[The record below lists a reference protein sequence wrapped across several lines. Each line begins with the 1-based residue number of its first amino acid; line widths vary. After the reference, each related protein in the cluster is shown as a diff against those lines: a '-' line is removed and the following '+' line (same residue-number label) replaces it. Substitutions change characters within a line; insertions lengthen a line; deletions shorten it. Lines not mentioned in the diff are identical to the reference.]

1 MATFISI
8 TTSPFEEARA
18 AARVRDRH
26 PVRRPLRGIQI
37 KEDTYAVIRV
47 KKANGEDIPL
57 LDSGSSTYGDDE
69 IGRSALNSNFL
80 LQAVSEQRAEKQQ
93 IVETFGED
101 YVFFF
106 GERPR
111 FLRFQGMLLNTA
123 NFQWKAEFLENY
135 ERHLRGTRLVEQNA
149 RAYIYFDDVVVEGY
163 VMETAVEWN
172 TQSLYMANFNFTLF
186 VTNYAHLSNVGSV
199 FPQFFES
206 ESAEDIAALPT
217 EEAREA
223 KTREQLRPTTTAG
236 LGAFLADQAAYQN
249 VADFSIRRT
258 LETIRNTFYGRQIV
272 IPNGLGN
279 QLTVPPI
286 TNQAE
291 FSAPAS
297 RGRQPYFKN
306 ADEYIGREED
316 VEVEFDKKELSR
328 VQEELRLRSPEELER
343 RARLELERLGVDV
356 TRRETNYL
364 LLGRGAFAATQYMA
378 SFGMRRADGQLGQA
392 FRTTGFQFP

>member
-1 MATFISI
+1 M
-8 TTSPFEEARA
+8 
-18 AARVRDRH
+18 
-26 PVRRPLRGIQI
+26 RRPLRGIQI